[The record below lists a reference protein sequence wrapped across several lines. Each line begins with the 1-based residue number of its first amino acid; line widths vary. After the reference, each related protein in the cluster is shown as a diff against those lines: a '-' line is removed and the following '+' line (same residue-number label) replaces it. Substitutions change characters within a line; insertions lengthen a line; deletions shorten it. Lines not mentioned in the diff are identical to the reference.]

1 MGRKNTID
9 TSAIVNFIKT
19 SKEPVSRKE
28 IIEATGYKGDFS
40 YAIKCVLREDSDIVK
55 IQGANPSLNKYTTN
69 SLRARKEAASEMKNP
84 EGYSDGT
91 AGKAIANVMRSTN
104 GGRYPMRQSFG
115 EVWSSSNVVDDQEGF
130 LVVSAKEGVC
140 ICYGVYPSKKSFM
153 KADYTMRWT
162 DDRGQTHFISTINPV
177 NLSER
182 KLLKKLGT
190 LGAGEKECL
199 KISALRALGID
210 IPEAE
215 EKIKVVE
222 VSDPKAEKKVLEYSK
237 QCDDLLSKNEALR
250 INVEKAEKENIELR
264 QKLECTVQPAI
275 EYRTDPVEIEMAVL
289 RAKCDIYEKLIF
301 DKGNPYLTRFRA
313 AV

>member
-1 MGRKNTID
+1 MKRKNSID
-9 TSAIVNFIKT
+9 VTPIVDFIR
-19 SKEPVSRKE
+19 SSEEPVGKKR
-28 IIEATGYKGDFS
+28 IVEATGYKGKFDYAMKTILAGDYGIVVNNNVNRSLTTYS
-40 YAIKCVLREDSDIVK
+40 YVAKK
-55 IQGANPSLNKYTTN
+55 P
-69 SLRARKEAASEMKNP
+69 EAEMKNP
-84 EGYSDGT
+84 EGYPDRT

-115 EVWSSSNVVDDQEGF
+115 EIWSSSNVVDDQEGF

-153 KADYTMRWT
+153 KPDYTMRWS
-162 DDRGQTHFISTINPV
+162 DDKGQTHFISTINPV

-182 KLLKKLGT
+182 RLLKKLGT

-215 EKIKVVE
+215 EKVKVVE

-250 INVEKAEKENIELR
+250 VNVEKAEKENIELR
-264 QKLECTVQPAI
+264 QKLDCMAQPAV

-289 RAKCDIYEKLIF
+289 RTKCEIYEKLIF